1 MKNLLLNFLTLL
13 LLSVLTFSCQKQIDY
28 QPQINELKTG
38 INNLQKSRDSL
49 ASVLSNINTTNS
61 AIIKSL
67 DSLKI
72 QISFISTQII
82 TLNTQMLSANAN
94 IASLTL
100 QISDLNKKY
109 ADLLEALNFAY
120 EELGYEVSTDNIKLN
135 LDLKQFFQYYKVLNA
150 NFLAQRIGMNPT
162 LLSQYVRGKK
172 HPSAKQT
179 DKIIKGIQ
187 TIGKEL
193 SEISLV

>member
-1 MKNLLLNFLTLL
+1 MKPLKKKIEVTVEKTNTGYSAYAEH
-13 LLSVLTFSCQKQIDY
+13 LSVYSTGGNISELY
-28 QPQINELKTG
+28 IN
-38 INNLQKSRDSL
+38 
-49 ASVLSNINTTNS
+49 
-61 AIIKSL
+61 
-67 DSLKI
+67 
-72 QISFISTQII
+72 
-82 TLNTQMLSANAN
+82 
-94 IASLTL
+94 
-100 QISDLNKKY
+100 
-109 ADLLEALNFAY
+109 LLEALNFAY

-179 DKIIKGIQ
+179 NKIIKGIQ

>member
-1 MKNLLLNFLTLL
+1 MKLLKKKIEVVVEKTNTGYSAYAEQMSVFTTAENISELYVNL
-13 LLSVLTFSCQKQIDY
+13 I
-28 QPQINELKTG
+28 
-38 INNLQKSRDSL
+38 
-49 ASVLSNINTTNS
+49 
-61 AIIKSL
+61 
-67 DSLKI
+67 
-72 QISFISTQII
+72 
-82 TLNTQMLSANAN
+82 
-94 IASLTL
+94 
-100 QISDLNKKY
+100 
-109 ADLLEALNFAY
+109 EALNFAY
-120 EELGYEVSTDNIKLN
+120 EEIGYVVSADNIKLN